1 MYRPMKVNPI
11 EMQKSLGGV
20 NYPASKKD
28 IVETAKKS
36 GADPEIK
43 KALDALP
50 EKEYD
55 SPAAVSREVSKES

>member
-1 MYRPMKVNPI
+1 MNVNPI

-20 NYPASKKD
+20 NYPASKRE
-28 IVETAKKS
+28 IVEKAKS
-36 GADPEIK
+36 NGAGPEVK

-55 SPAAVSREVSKES
+55 SPAAVNKEVGKES

>member
-1 MYRPMKVNPI
+1 MKVNPI

-20 NYPASKKD
+20 NYPASKQQILD
-28 IVETAKKS
+28 QAKNNKAS
-36 GADPEIK
+36 EEVK

-55 SPAAVSREVSKES
+55 SPAAINKEVGKS